1 MAALAAA
8 RVTLVP
14 KVTIKKTVYPLGIN
28 KTAFDG
34 GMACVDSANL
44 GAVWPGAVSTTLT
57 PLGKF
62 LATVTTGGATLPVGV
77 ELTNEADCEVW
88 DSVTGGG
95 AITIANLFQLVY
107 IASDHELTTVSAGA
121 SVYGR
126 VMGISP
132 QGYPGGVVVKP
143 LGL

>member
-14 KVTIKKTVYPLGIN
+14 KVTIKKTSYPLGLN
-28 KTAFDG
+28 KTAYEG
-34 GMACVDSANL
+34 GMACIDTATA
-44 GAVWPGAVSTTLT
+44 GAVWPGAVSATLK
-57 PLGKF
+57 PIGKF
-62 LATVTTGGATLPVGV
+62 LNTVTTVGTALPVGV
-77 ELTNEADCEVW
+77 ELSQEADCEVW

-95 AITIANLFQLVY
+95 AITIANLFATVY
-107 IASDHELTTVSAGA
+107 IASDHELTTVSTGA
-121 SVYGR
+121 SAYGI

-143 LGL
+143 VGL